1 MYRFDGPMGKDY
13 MKKRRAQK
21 REEAEERNARTLPEN
36 RRQYRLEQNKQLT
49 NTSD

>member
-1 MYRFDGPMGKDY
+1 MYRFNGPMGKDY

-36 RRQYRLEQNKQLT
+36 RRAYRRAQQEKINE
-49 NTSD
+49 SA

>member
-1 MYRFDGPMGKDY
+1 

-36 RRQYRLEQNKQLT
+36 RRQYRLT
-49 NTSD
+49 NQKEGGA